1 MLLNKN
7 MLKFQLLMLQDEF
20 ISANDQAD
28 VWSLK
33 TDFHPELSLPS
44 LSGNLETGRFREE
57 GWCGDT

>member
-1 MLLNKN
+1 